1 MMRTIGILTLA
12 GLAMAPL
19 AISAQATDSRMG
31 GNNIKACSKYHAG
44 KCTSGVVKSTPIGQK
59 VRLKGGTEVWC
70 QGDCRDT
77 LRRSTVD
84 FWTDFKLSN

>member
-1 MMRTIGILTLA
+1 MMRTIGIMTLA

-19 AISAQATDSRMG
+19 AISAQATDLRMG
-31 GNNIKACSKYHAG
+31 GNIKACSKYHAG
-44 KCTSGVVKSTPIGQK
+44 KCTSGVVKSTPMGKK